1 MVKLTVAAIVV
12 LLLLPPVAS
21 GQTPNVVTRE
31 AAVTGTVERIERSS
45 RLLTLRI
52 PDNVVQQLYVN
63 PDVKTFDSLRE
74 GDSVTVRYLES
85 VVVRVRPN
93 APLSELR
100 DSTEEARKANDEVL
114 QQYQITVT
122 IEQIDSQGIFIVY
135 RRADGV
141 KVLRGVADKRLLEGL
156 REGDRI
162 QVTATWERA
171 VSIER
176 ARR

>member
-1 MVKLTVAAIVV
+1 MLKSMLAAFVV
-12 LLLLPPVAS
+12 LLLAPVVS
-21 GQTPNVVTRE
+21 GQTPNTVTRE
-31 AAVTGTVERIERSS
+31 AAVTGTVESIERSS
-45 RLLTLRI
+45 RVLNLRL
-52 PDNVVQQLYVN
+52 PGNVVQPLYVD
-63 PDVKTFDSLRE
+63 PAVKAFDDLRAGDV
-74 GDSVTVRYLES
+74 VTVRYLES

-100 DSTEEARKANDEVL
+100 DSTEEARKTNDEVL

-122 IEQIDSQGIFIVY
+122 LEQIDPQGIFIIY

-141 KVLRGVADKRLLEGL
+141 KVMRGVADKRLLEGL